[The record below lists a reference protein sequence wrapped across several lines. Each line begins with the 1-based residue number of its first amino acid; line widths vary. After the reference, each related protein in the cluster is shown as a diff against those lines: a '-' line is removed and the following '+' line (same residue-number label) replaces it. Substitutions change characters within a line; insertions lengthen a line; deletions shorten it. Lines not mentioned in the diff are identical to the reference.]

1 MKYAPKGEILRA
13 SRRHVKCR
21 SGNRERI
28 GAVSRETAAVDVT
41 ILMPCLN
48 ERVTL
53 PVCIDT
59 ARDAADQLAR
69 RDLAVEILI
78 SDNGSDDGSQE
89 YARSRGCR
97 VVHCSKRGYG
107 AALINGIREA
117 RGRFI
122 VMGDSDA
129 SYDFREGVPMVAKLE
144 EGYDICM
151 GNRFTGK
158 IMPGA
163 MPPLNRYVGNPALSG
178 ILNLFYRSGVGDAHS
193 GLRAFR
199 RAAATELVL
208 TSPGM
213 EFASEL
219 VVKAAL
225 RNLKMTELPI
235 TLHRDGRNRR
245 PHLRPWRDGWRH
257 LRFLLALSPQ
267 WLFLFPSLALIGI
280 ALVIAAVVLAAPAGA
295 MGRLFGLPV
304 GEHWLILAGAM
315 FQLGISGLTLGTVA
329 RVWAIRR
336 GFVSRS
342 RRLDRWVGMLRSD
355 WAMLVG
361 GLLAVAGCVVLGG
374 VAFDFLRGGFGPA
387 GRIRE
392 TAIGSAALVGGIQL
406 VFASFVVSLIDDSPP
421 PQTGA

>member
-1 MKYAPKGEILRA
+1 M
-13 SRRHVKCR
+13 SSV
-21 SGNRERI
+21 
-28 GAVSRETAAVDVT
+28 AVAKENGPVSQAAAAVDVT

-53 PVCIDT
+53 PACIDT
-59 ARDAADQLAR
+59 ARDAADQLAGR
-69 RDLAVEILI
+69 GLAVEILI

-97 VVHCSKRGYG
+97 VVHCDRRGYG

-151 GNRFTGK
+151 GNRFTGR

-163 MPPLNRYVGNPALSG
+163 MPPLNRYLGNPALSG

-199 RAAATELVL
+199 RAAATALGL

-235 TLHRDGRNRR
+235 TLHRDGRDRR

-267 WLFLFPSLALIGI
+267 WLFLIPSLGLIGAALIIGG
-280 ALVIAAVVLAAPAGA
+280 VVLAAPAGK
-295 MGRLFGLPV
+295 MGSFFGLPV

-315 FQLGISGLTLGTVA
+315 FQLGISGLTLGTIA
-329 RVWAIRR
+329 QVWAIKR
-336 GFVSRS
+336 GFVIRS
-342 RRLDRWVGMLRSD
+342 RRVDRWVGLVRND
-355 WAMLVG
+355 WAVLAGSLLAAG
-361 GLLAVAGCVVLGG
+361 GLLVLGG
-374 VAFDFLRGGFGPA
+374 VAFDFLRGGFGPE

-392 TAIGSAALVGGIQL
+392 TVIGTTALVGGIQL
-406 VFASFVVSLIDDSPP
+406 VFASFVVSLFDSEQT